1 MLSGL
6 EESQLGQ
13 RLGQIGAGAQAGAIA
28 GARQGMQGGLRGAM
42 EGGLEGGVRGGVA
55 AGIAGQLGG
64 GFLGQLAQMGA
75 QEGISDILGR
85 IRRMGGDGPDGKVD
99 DDGDDRGEGDDI
111 KRQIDNINQ
120 ELGQITDP
128 LKYPEFKEKEIYR
141 FPGPGEQKKGVQL
154 VQNSITEYLN
164 DVNLYGG
171 GYDYEPVMD
180 L

>member
-1 MLSGL
+1 
-6 EESQLGQ
+6 
-13 RLGQIGAGAQAGAIA
+13 
-28 GARQGMQGGLRGAM
+28 
-42 EGGLEGGVRGGVA
+42 
-55 AGIAGQLGG
+55 
-64 GFLGQLAQMGA
+64 
-75 QEGISDILGR
+75 
-85 IRRMGGDGPDGKVD
+85 MGGDGPDGKVD

-120 ELGQITDP
+120 ELGAIKDP